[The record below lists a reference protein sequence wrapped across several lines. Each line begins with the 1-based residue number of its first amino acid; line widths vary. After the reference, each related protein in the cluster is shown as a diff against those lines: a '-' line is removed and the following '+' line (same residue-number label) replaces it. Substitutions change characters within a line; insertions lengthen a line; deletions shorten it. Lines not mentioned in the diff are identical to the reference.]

1 MASLELR
8 NEIFRIVFR
17 FAGRKFSQS
26 LATGSESIA
35 IGLKASLEQ
44 RIKLIKTKMLAP
56 PPADCDI
63 AEYLIHGVAVPIEP
77 SAPAVSKESVTF
89 SDACEL
95 YFDSFLRSS
104 IEDESFE
111 MLQTHKRNLARHIG
125 NVNVQQFSRRTAQR
139 YINKR
144 SKEPGIRGKR
154 GRDYRN

>member
-89 SDACEL
+89 SDAVS
-95 YFDSFLRSS
+95 Y
-104 IEDESFE
+104 
-111 MLQTHKRNLARHIG
+111 THLTLPTKA
-125 NVNVQQFSRRTAQR
+125 
-139 YINKR
+139 
-144 SKEPGIRGKR
+144 
-154 GRDYRN
+154 